1 MEEAIQNR
9 KDIEE
14 IKIALALGY
23 ISYDEAKIEAKPIL
37 DRINKKGAR
46 LWQQKNKS
54 MNIILQFTINLSQ
67 VRPFQNG

>member
-1 MEEAIQNR
+1 MEQTLQNR

-37 DRINKKGAR
+37 DRINKKGKEIAKKYN
-46 LWQQKNKS
+46 KNYYPVTFTE
-54 MNIILQFTINLSQ
+54 II
-67 VRPFQNG
+67 R